1 MPMTLTA
8 VNAISAMVAPVVLL
22 TVGCLLSNGLLTVYS
37 SVNDRLREMT
47 RERFEIL
54 TGPSGERLEVATVPP
69 MSQERLREIKFQLPL
84 LLRRHKLTRLAV
96 FIIYVAIAILGLSI
110 VVIAIAVTMDDEV
123 AGRVAL
129 GLVLAGTIAMVL
141 GIGVASISLARSADA
156 ITYAVQRAQSEG
168 LLADKVPVW
177 PIGSAGS
184 SSRSRAALTTGVRSG
199 AAAGPART
207 SRPGPSRP
215 ASPWFR
221 RSATFRP
228 SRDTTSTWTCGPR
241 ASSCDYPPRS
251 PAGSATPTSR

>member
-1 MPMTLTA
+1 MTLTA

-54 TGPSGERLEVATVPP
+54 TGPSGERLEVATVPA

-96 FIIYVAIAILGLSI
+96 FIIYVAIAVLGLSI

-129 GLVLAGTIAMVL
+129 GLVLAGTITMVR

-156 ITYAVQRAQSEG
+156 ITYAVERAQAEG
-168 LLADKVPVW
+168 LLADRVPVW
-177 PIGSAGS
+177 PIKSPAGNS
-184 SSRSRAALTTGVRSG
+184 KSRAAPRTGGRSG
-199 AAAGPART
+199 VAAGPAHISAR
-207 SRPGPSRP
+207 GPSRP
-215 ASPWFR
+215 APRSFR
-221 RSATFRP
+221 RSAS
-228 SRDTTSTWTCGPR
+228 SRQSRTTTSTSTCGPR
-241 ASSCDYPPRS
+241 ASSCAFLPGFL
-251 PAGSATPTSR
+251 AG